1 MAGSPWVSENLVRA
15 SNDKET
21 RGNFSELQA
30 VRLEGILFHLILAAW
45 DTARRAESDHPA
57 RSGRGPAANR
67 GGVGARGPAS
77 PTGAGS
83 QGAGRGQGQACS
95 AKGHVHTDVPGGA
108 GRTVCPRGSA
118 YREGRKEGRKHLADC
133 EALPG
138 EHRAASGSA
147 PTVN

>member
-77 PTGAGS
+77 PMGAGS
-83 QGAGRGQGQACS
+83 QVQGEEKDRHALQRAMSAQMCQAGVVQGLR
-95 AKGHVHTDVPGGA
+95 DE
-108 GRTVCPRGSA
+108 VCHRHRCFCHYAVTASSTSSP
-118 YREGRKEGRKHLADC
+118 RKE
-133 EALPG
+133 
-138 EHRAASGSA
+138 
-147 PTVN
+147 

>member
-57 RSGRGPAANR
+57 RSDRGPAANR

-77 PTGAGS
+77 PMGAGS
-83 QGAGRGQGQACS
+83 QVQGEEKDRHALQRAMSAQMCQAALVAPSVPAGQPTGKAGRRAGSTLQTVKLCTGSTERLQARLR
-95 AKGHVHTDVPGGA
+95 P
-108 GRTVCPRGSA
+108 
-118 YREGRKEGRKHLADC
+118 
-133 EALPG
+133 
-138 EHRAASGSA
+138 
-147 PTVN
+147 